1 MGIPL
6 GGSPCPLFGDQIGIW
21 NVVFFVEGKKQDG
34 PRKKPSEQ
42 GWEPA
47 TKSTYM
53 WRQVRESNPG
63 HNLWARGNFYL
74 VC

>member
-34 PRKKPSEQ
+34 PRKNKD
-42 GWEPA
+42 
-47 TKSTYM
+47 
-53 WRQVRESNPG
+53 ESLQQNQ
-63 HNLWARGNFYL
+63 LTCDARFGSRIEFW
-74 VC
+74 